1 MTITHASPITA
12 TPPQAVVSPLQNGV
26 YEVSLDGQVL
36 GFVERVGNVFVAL
49 MGRTAHCACEVG
61 QSLSW
66 ETSVRMVLQA
76 SRTPRSA
83 SPATA

>member
-1 MTITHASPITA
+1 MTITYTRPITEA
-12 TPPQAVVSPLQNGV
+12 PSEVVVSPLKDGV
-26 YEVSLDGQVL
+26 YEVSFEGQVL
-36 GFVERVGNVFVAL
+36 GFVERAGTVFVAL
-49 MGRTAHCACEVG
+49 MGRTTACACEVG

-83 SPATA
+83 SA